1 MAAVVMKSSSY
12 STAIPIMARGAGI
25 DRGFV
30 RLFARSAGPINHPDI
45 PESAGAS
52 LLANAVCQPIVSSL
66 ICRIRQQGGA
76 YSRPALK
83 PVSRYNAALPMPSI
97 PQSVHV

>member
-1 MAAVVMKSSSY
+1 MRSSSY
-12 STAIPIMARGAGI
+12 STAILIMARGAGI

-30 RLFARSAGPINHPDI
+30 RLFARSADPINHPDI
-45 PESAGAS
+45 PGSVEGG
-52 LLANAVCQPIVSSL
+52 LLANAVCQPIFSSP
-66 ICRIRQQGGA
+66 IYRIRQQAGS

-97 PQSVHV
+97 SQSVHVQFPH

>member
-1 MAAVVMKSSSY
+1 
-12 STAIPIMARGAGI
+12 MARGAGI

-45 PESAGAS
+45 PESVSAD
-52 LLANAVCQPIVSSL
+52 LLANAVFQLIFSSPIH
-66 ICRIRQQGGA
+66 RIRQQAGA
-76 YSRPALK
+76 YGRPALK

-97 PQSVHV
+97 PQSVHVPFPH